1 LKSGI
6 LKFLKNSEKFSK
18 VIYKFLTG
26 YAATNNNL
34 FIPGFF
40 SAAKKDYLKELKN
53 GHL

>member
-1 LKSGI
+1 LKPGI
-6 LKFLKNSEKFSK
+6 LKFLKKSEKFSK

-26 YAATNNNL
+26 YAAITRNH